1 MGQRVGVGGRNRS
14 WLAIVGVSVNA
25 RQSEWTGDVP
35 DEIYV
40 PYAQHA
46 TEFGSGEL
54 TFVVRTAGDPA
65 ELARAAQRAMW
76 SVDANVPVSRVAT
89 MEQVIAEQLWRSR
102 ITAMLLGGFAGL
114 ALVLAALGVYGVSAY
129 SMSRR
134 TREMG
139 IRVALGA
146 RPAQVISLALRE
158 IVSPVTLGVAAGCAL
173 ALAMAR
179 IAGSLL
185 YGVGP
190 ADPVTFI
197 GAPLALGVVA
207 FVAAW
212 LPARRASRIDPAQ
225 VLRQE

>member
-1 MGQRVGVGGRNRS
+1 
-14 WLAIVGVSVNA
+14 
-25 RQSEWTGDVP
+25 
-35 DEIYV
+35 
-40 PYAQHA
+40 
-46 TEFGSGEL
+46 
-54 TFVVRTAGDPA
+54 
-65 ELARAAQRAMW
+65 
-76 SVDANVPVSRVAT
+76 
-89 MEQVIAEQLWRSR
+89 
-102 ITAMLLGGFAGL
+102 
-114 ALVLAALGVYGVSAY
+114 VYGVSAY

-158 IVSPVTLGVAAGCAL
+158 IVSPVALGVAAGCGL

-179 IAGSLL
+179 VAGSLL

-190 ADPVTFI
+190 SDPVTFI
-197 GAPLALGVVA
+197 GAPLALGVIA